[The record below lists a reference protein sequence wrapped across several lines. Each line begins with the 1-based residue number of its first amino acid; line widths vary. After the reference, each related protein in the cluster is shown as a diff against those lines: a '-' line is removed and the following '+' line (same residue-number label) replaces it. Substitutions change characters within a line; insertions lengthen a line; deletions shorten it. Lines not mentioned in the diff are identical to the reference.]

1 MALTRLVLFL
11 WDATKDFLDK
21 NCHYLAAAISFFFL
35 FSIFPLS
42 LAVISTLGFL
52 IGQDTSSED
61 LAQSFAKTLPVS
73 NQFVGSTMEGVVKAR
88 AITGIASFIG
98 LIWASSAAFSSIRKG
113 INAAWGVTV
122 ARPYLRERLIDIGLV
137 FGAGVLILIILFTAP
152 AMGVIR
158 QIVEYM
164 APDNNVTSYIFW
176 DIISR
181 LVSPIL
187 AFLTILVLYRWMPN
201 THVSIKYIIPGALLS
216 SICFWAAQLGFVWYV
231 SKFSVY
237 NVVYGSIGAIM
248 ALLAWVYISALII
261 LFGALMTSRFHEYAS
276 HPRRNLETTKE
287 FWTGFS
293 RVRVKV
299 VPISSRD

>member
-11 WDATKDFLDK
+11 WDATRDFLDK

-61 LAQSFAKTLPVS
+61 LAQNIAKTLPVS
-73 NQFVGSTMEGVVKAR
+73 NQFVGSTMESVVENR

-122 ARPYLRERLIDIGLV
+122 PRPYLRERLIDIGLV
-137 FGAGVLILIILFTAP
+137 FGAGVVILVILFTAP

-158 QIVEYM
+158 QVVEHM
-164 APDNNVTSYIFW
+164 APENNITS
-176 DIISR
+176 DILWGVISQ

-201 THVSIKYIIPGALLS
+201 THVKIQHIIPGALLS
-216 SICFWAAQLGFVWYV
+216 SICFLAAQMGFVWYV
-231 SKFSVY
+231 GKFSVY
-237 NVVYGSIGAIM
+237 NIVYGSIGAIM

-261 LFGALMTSRFHEYAS
+261 LFGALITSRFHEYAS
-276 HPRRNLETTKE
+276 HPRRDLDGARG

-299 VPISSRD
+299 VPISNRD